1 MSRLGIVV
9 PAYRPD
15 TDRLVAYVREL
26 VDRLDPEAVRVELD
40 APRSDVADRL
50 RSALHDAPV
59 EVNAVDRRRGK
70 GAAVTAGF
78 EALEADVLGFSDADG
93 STPAGSF
100 AEVVSPV
107 QYGDADLAVGS
118 RRHPDAVVHSHQT
131 FARRHMGDVFARL
144 ARRFVGADLHD
155 YQCGAKAITAEAWRE
170 VRGLL
175 HESGFAWDLELVA
188 VTAALDRRIT
198 EVPVAW
204 EDQPGST
211 VAPVSDG
218 LRLLGG
224 LFRARHRAQLAR
236 GSRLH
241 RLLASRDR
249 SPPLVD
255 RVARD
260 VTREVD

>member
-1 MSRLGIVV
+1 
-9 PAYRPD
+9 
-15 TDRLVAYVREL
+15 
-26 VDRLDPEAVRVELD
+26 
-40 APRSDVADRL
+40 
-50 RSALHDAPV
+50 
-59 EVNAVDRRRGK
+59 
-70 GAAVTAGF
+70 
-78 EALEADVLGFSDADG
+78 
-93 STPAGSF
+93 
-100 AEVVSPV
+100 
-107 QYGDADLAVGS
+107 
-118 RRHPDAVVHSHQT
+118 
-131 FARRHMGDVFARL
+131 
-144 ARRFVGADLHD
+144 
-155 YQCGAKAITAEAWRE
+155 
-170 VRGLL
+170 
-175 HESGFAWDLELVA
+175 